1 MPTGHNRQGHISK
14 PSSRDT
20 TPSDDIHAPSK
31 LARVLFTGRWPDWS
45 PTARVQRRPIH
56 LVYLV
61 YLVGRTGNSSR
72 RTRQTRKTSQPDRRT
87 RARCAS
93 TGDQQTTLPSP
104 SKLAR
109 NLSQRGGLVSPQLR
123 ASNEHI
129 PIVRV
134 PRARRTRAPAPSHP
148 LRRIVLPRFFFCKPS
163 IEGRQDHQ
171 RESR

>member
-31 LARVLFTGRWPDWS
+31 LACFSSREGCLLDLPLRASNEGRSIWS
-45 PTARVQRRPIH
+45 ISSIW
-56 LVYLV
+56 
-61 YLVGRTGNSSR
+61 LVGLEIHPEE
-72 RTRQTRKTSQPDRRT
+72 PDRRT